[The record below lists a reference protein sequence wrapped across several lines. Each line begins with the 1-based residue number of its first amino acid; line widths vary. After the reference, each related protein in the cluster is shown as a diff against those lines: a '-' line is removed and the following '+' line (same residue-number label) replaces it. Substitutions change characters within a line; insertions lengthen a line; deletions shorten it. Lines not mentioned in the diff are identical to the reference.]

1 MVLRGVICV
10 SRRIRWWF
18 GGIWG
23 RAVLRSYGVKFGPA
37 LKLGSA
43 PYVRRHSAATIQIGR
58 DVVILNEL
66 AQTGAGITHH
76 TVLAAIEPGAKLLIG
91 DGVGI
96 SGAVLFAMRHIEI
109 GEKVMIGAGA
119 VVYDN
124 DFHPVGAA
132 DRRRNDRSK
141 IGVASVV
148 IEPDVWLGARAM
160 VLKGVRI
167 GRGSV
172 VAAGAVVVKDV
183 PPWSIVAGVPARVV
197 GQIPPENPAQ
207 K

>member
-10 SRRIRWWF
+10 GRRIRWFF

-23 RAVLRSYGVKFGPA
+23 RAVLRSYGAQFGPG

-43 PYVRRHSAATIQIGR
+43 PYVRRHRTATIQLGR
-58 DVVILNEL
+58 DVIILNEL
-66 AQTGAGITHH
+66 AQNAAGIAHS
-76 TVLAAIEPGAKLLIG
+76 TVLAAIEPEAKLLIG

-96 SGAVLFAMRHIEI
+96 SGAVLYAMRHIEI
-109 GEKVMIGAGA
+109 GAHVMIGAGVA
-119 VVYDN
+119 VYDN

-132 DRRRNDRSK
+132 DRRRNDRTK
-141 IGVASVV
+141 IGVAPVV

-197 GQIPPENPAQ
+197 GQISPEDRLP
-207 K
+207 